1 MLTQGDELLATMTNM
16 GGFMQPQGHLNLLC
30 NMVDFGLDPQ
40 VSLSNVYARMHL
52 HSLSVSTASQSIYPC
67 HRSQRRRQQRLR
79 NCAADIVSS

>member
-40 VSLSNVYARMHL
+40 VSSAFALTVSQHCIPIDLPMP
-52 HSLSVSTASQSIYPC
+52 SVSAAAAATFA
-67 HRSQRRRQQRLR
+67 RLR
-79 NCAADIVSS
+79 IRHCVSVS